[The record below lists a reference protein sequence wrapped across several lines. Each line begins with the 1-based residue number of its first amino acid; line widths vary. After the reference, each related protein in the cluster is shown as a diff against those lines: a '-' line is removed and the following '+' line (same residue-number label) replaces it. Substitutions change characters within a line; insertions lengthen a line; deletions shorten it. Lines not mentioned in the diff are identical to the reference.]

1 MTDTNDKSIVDTI
14 ENLTELYRDNEDKI
28 KEFIGDGTADISRV
42 DPLTEVHWEDDKVV
56 VMFNDVDV
64 SGGISMSESEQGVE
78 FDIGEESVD
87 IEMPDDINFGNH
99 DIQMNNGVLT
109 ATFDRSG

>member
-1 MTDTNDKSIVDTI
+1 MTDSNDKSIVDTI

-28 KEFIGDGTADISRV
+28 KKFIGDGTADISRV

-56 VMFNDVDV
+56 VMFNEVDV
-64 SGGISMSESEQGVE
+64 SGGISMSESEEGVE

-109 ATFDRSG
+109 ATFDRSE